1 MSYEAGIII
10 IESLGWQITLID
22 AIVALF
28 ALIMAFVGLAKG
40 FTKIFFS
47 LIGTLAVIVG
57 AVLLAGTV
65 GGWLTGPFGHFV
77 SEPTANWLAQI
88 DAEQEIHIF
97 SQVIDWT
104 VAENRSQYIPLVL
117 SAMGLPATLSG
128 IITDTGLFNSL
139 FEGFGEAALID
150 VLPGAVASL
159 AMTIIAFVLLI
170 IVLTIVVII
179 IRRLVE
185 RLMSFAL
192 LGGINRVLGFVIG
205 LAEAYLII
213 SILLTVVAYLPSE
226 GFMSAIYQ
234 QIDASTIT
242 KFLVEHNW
250 IGNWLLTT
258 IF

>member
-1 MSYEAGIII
+1 MADRIYVASNFVKQSILNDFPYKLHADIEVIPYGFPPVNRQRKFNLIGERKLKFLYVGRLSQSKGLSYLFEA
-10 IESLGWQITLID
+10 IESFREEID
-22 AIVALF
+22 
-28 ALIMAFVGLAKG
+28 
-40 FTKIFFS
+40 FT
-47 LIGTLAVIVG
+47 IVG
-57 AVLLAGTV
+57 SGSLNECQLLK
-65 GGWLTGPFGHFV
+65 
-77 SEPTANWLAQI
+77 N
-88 DAEQEIHIF
+88 EIKKYK
-97 SQVIDWT
+97 
-104 VAENRSQYIPLVL
+104 YIPSLPHDKVL
-117 SAMGLPATLSG
+117 RLMSKNDVFIFP
-128 IITDTGLFNSL
+128 SL

>member
-22 AIVALF
+22 LIVGLF

-47 LIGTLAVIVG
+47 LFGTLAVIIG

-65 GGWLTGPFGHFV
+65 GGWLAGPFGHFV
-77 SEPTANWLAQI
+77 SDPTASWLAEI
-88 DAEQEIHIF
+88 DAAQEIHIF
-97 SQVIDWT
+97 SEVIDWS
-104 VAENRSQYIPLVL
+104 VAENRAQYIPLVL
-117 SAMGLPATLSG
+117 SSMGLPATLSG

-150 VLPGAVASL
+150 VLPGAVATL
-159 AMTIIAFVLLI
+159 AMTIVAFILLLI
-170 IVLTIVVII
+170 VFTIVVII
-179 IRRLVE
+179 IRRLFE
-185 RLMSFAL
+185 RLTSITLF
-192 LGGINRVLGFVIG
+192 GGLNRLLGFVLG

-213 SILLTVVAYLPSE
+213 SILLTIVAYLPSE

-242 KFLVEHNW
+242 KFLVQNNW
-250 IGNWLLTT
+250 IGNWLLNT
-258 IF
+258 IL